1 MRAPLIDPSYC
12 YTVKE
17 LAFLWNVSPE
27 TIRRLF
33 VQEPGTMIFRLQ
45 RAGRRVYR
53 TMRIPGVVA
62 LRVQERMTI
71 TGNR

>member
-1 MRAPLIDPSYC
+1 MSTLLIDPSYC

-33 VQEPGTMIFRLQ
+33 AHEPGTIIFRLQ
-45 RAGRRVYR
+45 RSGRRVYR
-53 TMRIPGVVA
+53 TMRIPGAVA
-62 LRVQERMTI
+62 LRVQQRMTI
-71 TGNR
+71 